1 MLDLIIDL
9 MTCINALSKSN
20 MPQDKKRKLKD
31 AIESAQAIE
40 NRLQRELKLLENANL
55 EPR

>member
-9 MTCINALSKSN
+9 MTCINALGKSN
-20 MPQDKKRKLKD
+20 TPQEKKRKLKD

>member
-9 MTCINALSKSN
+9 MTCINALGKNSA
-20 MPQDKKRKLKD
+20 PQEKKRRLKD

-55 EPR
+55 ETR

>member
-9 MTCINALSKSN
+9 MTCINALGKN
-20 MPQDKKRKLKD
+20 NTPQEKKRKLKD

>member
-20 MPQDKKRKLKD
+20 TPQEKKRKLKD

>member
-9 MTCINALSKSN
+9 MTCINALGQN
-20 MPQDKKRKLKD
+20 NAPQEKKRKLKD

>member
-9 MTCINALSKSN
+9 MTCINALGKSN
-20 MPQDKKRKLKD
+20 NPQEKKRKLKD

-40 NRLQRELKLLENANL
+40 NRLQKELKLLENANL

>member
-20 MPQDKKRKLKD
+20 IPQEKKRKLKD